1 MANDGNE
8 SLGLPSLYSFLA
20 TPEIKMRFAKLNG
33 KLLRGRHIQ
42 ANTDPVDYNLLNQ
55 FNYFDNFRFFYQQLY
70 NLELHKRNFGGIEAC
85 FYLDFSDNGY
95 NELTGPNKP
104 IPLTPTQTKFGL
116 MILNMFYE
124 KFFERTKQVTWSEIE
139 EIIMHSERQEDYKR
153 VFFGSVRDNYSSS
166 ERGRLRSLFC
176 QMTKRFDELG
186 WISANN
192 LEGDFNFIINVSIR
206 RLEDM
211 YKEELKNPDALF
223 SQFDKQRNH
232 KDITND
238 VS

>member
-8 SLGLPSLYSFLA
+8 GLGLPSLYSFLA
-20 TPEIKMRFAKLNG
+20 TPEIKTRFAKLNR

-55 FNYFDNFRFFYQQLY
+55 FNHFDNFRFFYRQLY
-70 NLELHKRNFGGIEAC
+70 NLELHKRNFGGIETY
-85 FYLDFSDNGY
+85 FYLDFSDSGY
-95 NELTGPNKP
+95 SELTGPDKP
-104 IPLTPTQTKFGL
+104 IPLTPTQIKFGL
-116 MILNMFYE
+116 MVLNMFYE
-124 KFFERTKQVTWSEIE
+124 KFFEQTKQITWPEIE
-139 EIIMHSERQEDYKR
+139 ELIMYSERQEDYKR
-153 VFFGSVRDNYSSS
+153 VFFGTIRDNYSLI

-176 QMTKRFDELG
+176 QMTRRFDELG

-192 LEGDFNFIINVSIR
+192 LEGDFNFIINASIR

-223 SQFDKQRNH
+223 AQFKKRRND
-232 KDITND
+232 KDITDN